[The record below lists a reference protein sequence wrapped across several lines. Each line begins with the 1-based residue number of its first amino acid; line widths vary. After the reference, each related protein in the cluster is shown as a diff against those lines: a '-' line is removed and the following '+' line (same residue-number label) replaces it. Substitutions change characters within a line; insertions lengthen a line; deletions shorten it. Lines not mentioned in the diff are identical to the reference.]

1 MATVSRATNEKT
13 VYQVNRQYTL
23 QIGQGKGS
31 GIEITG
37 LHITFKVNKGSD
49 NKRRT
54 NKATVK
60 IYNLSEEHQK
70 YIEAPFVEC
79 VLSVGYI
86 GAGMH
91 RLFAGQVTV
100 AGTEK
105 EGTETVTEI
114 QIDSLYTQLNH
125 KTVSKTA
132 PAGVSVKGVIENL
145 VKEMDGVSRVVFS
158 GTNITKSFVDGYPL
172 SGSPR
177 QILNELGEAFELEW
191 QIDDDVM
198 YIQDAGKSYM
208 LNNSKAF
215 KISETSG
222 LIDRPYFDQI
232 EKQRGKKDKLRAA
245 RNGLK
250 LKILLNPAIV
260 AGSIVY
266 IEYGD
271 KTGYYKVER
280 LTHSGEYF
288 GNDWTTELVC
298 GTMLK

>member
-1 MATVSRATNEKT
+1 MATASRATNEKT

-37 LHITFKVNKGSD
+37 LHITFKVNKRSD

-208 LNNSKAF
+208 LDNSKAF

-260 AGSIVY
+260 AGSIAY

-280 LTHSGEYF
+280 LTHSGEYL

>member
-177 QILNELGEAFELEW
+177 QILNKLGEAFELEW

-271 KTGYYKVER
+271 KTGYYKVEC
-280 LTHSGEYF
+280 LTHSGEYL

>member
-280 LTHSGEYF
+280 LTHSGEYL

>member
-1 MATVSRATNEKT
+1 MATVNEKAI
-13 VYQVNRQYTL
+13 YQVNRQYTL

-49 NKRRT
+49 NKRKT
-54 NKATVK
+54 NKATIK
-60 IYNLSEEHQK
+60 IYNLSDEHQK

-79 VLSVGYI
+79 VLSVGYQ
-86 GAGMH
+86 GAGLH

-105 EGTETVTEI
+105 QGTETITEI

-132 PAGVSVKGVIENL
+132 PAGVTVKGVIENL
-145 VKEMDGVSRVVFS
+145 VKEMEGVSRVVFS

-172 SGSPR
+172 SGAPR

-191 QIDDDVM
+191 QMDDDVM

-208 LNNSKAF
+208 TNNFKAF
-215 KISETSG
+215 KISESSG

-245 RNGLK
+245 RNGMK

-260 AGSIVY
+260 AGSIIY
-266 IEYGD
+266 IEYAD
-271 KTGYYKVER
+271 KTGYYKVDR
-280 LTHSGEYF
+280 LTHTGEYF
-288 GNDWTTELVC
+288 GNEWSTELVC
-298 GTMLK
+298 GTMIK

>member
-1 MATVSRATNEKT
+1 MATASRATNEKT

-23 QIGQGKGS
+23 QIGQGQGS

-37 LHITFKVNKGSD
+37 LHITFKVSKGSD
-49 NKRRT
+49 NKRKT

-79 VLSVGYI
+79 VMSVGYI

-132 PAGVSVKGVIENL
+132 PVGVSVKGVIENL

-280 LTHSGEYF
+280 LTHSGEYL

>member
-1 MATVSRATNEKT
+1 MAIEQNQKT
-13 VYQVNRQYTL
+13 VYQVDRQYVL

-37 LHITFKVNKGSD
+37 LHVTFKVSKGSD
-49 NKRRT
+49 NKRKT

-60 IYNLSEEHQK
+60 IYNLSQEHQK

-79 VLSVGYI
+79 TLSVGYHGTGI
-86 GAGMH
+86 Y

-105 EGTETVTEI
+105 EGTDTVTEI
-114 QIDSLYTQLNH
+114 QIDTLYTELNH

-132 PAGVSVKGVIENL
+132 PSGVNIKGVIENL
-145 VKEMDGVSRVVFS
+145 VKEMEGISRVVFS
-158 GTNITKSFVDGYPL
+158 GKNVSKSFVDGYPMV
-172 SGSPR
+172 GSPR
-177 QILNELGEAFELEW
+177 QILNEIGEAFEIEW
-191 QIDDDVM
+191 QVDDGVM
-198 YIQDAGKSYM
+198 YIQDAGTSYM
-208 LNNSKAF
+208 LDKSKAF
-215 KISETSG
+215 KISESSG

-260 AGSIVY
+260 AGSIIY
-266 IEYGD
+266 IEYAD

-288 GNDWTTELVC
+288 GNEWCTELVC
-298 GTMLK
+298 GTILKN

>member
-1 MATVSRATNEKT
+1 MATSRETNQKT
-13 VYQVNRQYTL
+13 IYQVNRQYTL

-37 LHITFKVNKGSD
+37 LHITFKVSKGSD
-49 NKRRT
+49 NKKRT

-79 VLSVGYI
+79 VLSVGYQ

-91 RLFAGQVTV
+91 RLFAGQITV

-114 QIDSLYTQLNH
+114 QIDSLYSQLNH

-145 VKEMDGVSRVVFS
+145 VKEMEGVSRVVFS
-158 GTNITKSFVDGYPL
+158 GTNISKSFVDGYPL
-172 SGSPR
+172 SGAPR
-177 QILNELGEAFELEW
+177 QILNELAEAFEIEW
-191 QIDDDVM
+191 QIDDDVL
-198 YIQDAGKSYM
+198 YVQDAGKSYM
-208 LNNSKAF
+208 LDNSKAF

-280 LTHSGEYF
+280 LTHTGEYF
-288 GNDWTTELVC
+288 GNDWSTELVC

>member
-1 MATVSRATNEKT
+1 MATASRATNEKT

-132 PAGVSVKGVIENL
+132 PAGVSIKGVIENL

-158 GTNITKSFVDGYPL
+158 GTNITKSFVDGYLL

-280 LTHSGEYF
+280 LTHSGEYL

>member
-1 MATVSRATNEKT
+1 MATASRATNEKT

-250 LKILLNPAIV
+250 LRILLNPALV

-266 IEYGD
+266 IEHGD
-271 KTGYYKVER
+271 KTGYYKIER
-280 LTHSGEYF
+280 LTHTGEYF
-288 GNDWTTELVC
+288 GNDWSTELVC

>member
-1 MATVSRATNEKT
+1 MATASRATNEKT

-86 GAGMH
+86 GAGLH

-172 SGSPR
+172 SGTPR

-280 LTHSGEYF
+280 LTHSGEYL

>member
-158 GTNITKSFVDGYPL
+158 GTNITKSFIDGYPL

-208 LNNSKAF
+208 LDNSKAF

-280 LTHSGEYF
+280 LTHSGEYL

>member
-125 KTVSKTA
+125 KTVSKAA

-280 LTHSGEYF
+280 LTHSGEYL

>member
-1 MATVSRATNEKT
+1 MATASRATNEKT

-250 LKILLNPAIV
+250 LRILLNPALV

-271 KTGYYKVER
+271 KTGYYKIER
-280 LTHSGEYF
+280 LTHTGEYF
-288 GNDWTTELVC
+288 GNDWSTELVC

>member
-1 MATVSRATNEKT
+1 MATSRETNQKT
-13 VYQVNRQYTL
+13 IYQVNRQYTL

-37 LHITFKVNKGSD
+37 LHITFKVSKGSD
-49 NKRRT
+49 NKKRT

-70 YIEAPFVEC
+70 YIESPFVEC
-79 VLSVGYI
+79 VLSVGYQ

-91 RLFAGQVTV
+91 RLFAGQITV
-100 AGTEK
+100 AGTEE

-114 QIDSLYTQLNH
+114 QIDSLYSQLNH

-145 VKEMDGVSRVVFS
+145 VKEMEGVSRVVFS
-158 GTNITKSFVDGYPL
+158 GTNISKSFVDGYPL
-172 SGSPR
+172 SGAPR
-177 QILNELGEAFELEW
+177 QILNELAEAFEIEW
-191 QIDDDVM
+191 QIDDDVL

-208 LNNSKAF
+208 LDNSKAF

-280 LTHSGEYF
+280 LTHAGEYF
-288 GNDWTTELVC
+288 GNDWSTELVC

>member
-70 YIEAPFVEC
+70 YVEAPFVEC

>member
-1 MATVSRATNEKT
+1 MATAFRATNEKT

-70 YIEAPFVEC
+70 YIEASFVEC

-125 KTVSKTA
+125 KTVSKTT
-132 PAGVSVKGVIENL
+132 PVGVTVKGVIENL

-280 LTHSGEYF
+280 LTHSGEYL

>member
-260 AGSIVY
+260 AGSVVY

-280 LTHSGEYF
+280 LTHSGEYL

>member
-1 MATVSRATNEKT
+1 MATTSRATNEKT

-172 SGSPR
+172 SGAPR

-260 AGSIVY
+260 AGSIIY

>member
-1 MATVSRATNEKT
+1 MATASRATNEKT

-158 GTNITKSFVDGYPL
+158 GTNITKSFIDGYPL

-208 LNNSKAF
+208 LDNSKAF

-280 LTHSGEYF
+280 LTHSGEYL

>member
-1 MATVSRATNEKT
+1 MATSRETNQKT
-13 VYQVNRQYTL
+13 IYQVNRQYTL

-37 LHITFKVNKGSD
+37 LHITFKVSKGSD
-49 NKRRT
+49 NKKRT

-79 VLSVGYI
+79 VLSVGYQ

-91 RLFAGQVTV
+91 RLFAGQITV

-114 QIDSLYTQLNH
+114 QIDSLYSQLNH

-145 VKEMDGVSRVVFS
+145 VKEMEGVGRVVFS
-158 GTNITKSFVDGYPL
+158 GTNISKSFVDGYPL
-172 SGSPR
+172 SGAPR
-177 QILNELGEAFELEW
+177 QILNELAEAFEIEW
-191 QIDDDVM
+191 QIDDDVL

-208 LNNSKAF
+208 LDNSKAF

-280 LTHSGEYF
+280 LTHTGEYF
-288 GNDWTTELVC
+288 GNDWSTELVC

>member
-1 MATVSRATNEKT
+1 MATASRATNEKT

-23 QIGQGKGS
+23 QIGQGQGS

-37 LHITFKVNKGSD
+37 LHITFKVSKGSD
-49 NKRRT
+49 NKRKT

-79 VLSVGYI
+79 VMSVGYI

-271 KTGYYKVER
+271 KTGYYIVER
-280 LTHSGEYF
+280 LTHSGEYL

>member
-177 QILNELGEAFELEW
+177 QIINELGEAFELEW

-280 LTHSGEYF
+280 LTHSGEYL

>member
-1 MATVSRATNEKT
+1 MATASRATNEKI

-280 LTHSGEYF
+280 LTHSGEYL

>member
-1 MATVSRATNEKT
+1 MATSRETNQKT
-13 VYQVNRQYTL
+13 IYQVNRQYTL

-37 LHITFKVNKGSD
+37 LHITFKVSKGSD
-49 NKRRT
+49 NKKRT

-79 VLSVGYI
+79 VLSVGYQ
-86 GAGMH
+86 GTGMH
-91 RLFAGQVTV
+91 RLFAGQITV

-114 QIDSLYTQLNH
+114 QIDSLYSQLNH

-145 VKEMDGVSRVVFS
+145 VKEMEGVSRVVFS
-158 GTNITKSFVDGYPL
+158 GTNISKSFVDGYPL
-172 SGSPR
+172 SGAPR
-177 QILNELGEAFELEW
+177 QILNELAEAFEIEW
-191 QIDDDVM
+191 QIDDDVL

-208 LNNSKAF
+208 LDNSKAF

-280 LTHSGEYF
+280 LTHTGEYF
-288 GNDWTTELVC
+288 GNDWSTELVC

>member
-1 MATVSRATNEKT
+1 MATSSQGTNQKT
-13 VYQVNRQYTL
+13 LYQVNRQYSL
-23 QIGQGKGS
+23 KIGQGKGS

-37 LHITFKVNKGSD
+37 LHITFKVSKGGD
-49 NKRRT
+49 NKKRT
-54 NKATVK
+54 NKATIK
-60 IYNLSEEHQK
+60 IYNLSQEHQK
-70 YIEAPFVEC
+70 YIEAPFAEC
-79 VLSVGYI
+79 VLSVGYL
-86 GAGMH
+86 GTGMH
-91 RLFAGQVTV
+91 RLFAGQITV

-114 QIDSLYTQLNH
+114 QLDTLYSDLNH

-132 PAGVSVKGVIENL
+132 PAGVNVKGVIENL

-158 GTNITKSFVDGYPL
+158 GKNIERSFVDGYPI

-177 QILNELGEAFELEW
+177 QILNELSEAFQIEW
-191 QIDDDVM
+191 QVDDGIM
-198 YIQDAGKSYM
+198 YIQDAGTSYM
-208 LNNSKAF
+208 TDNSKAF

-232 EKQRGKKDKLRAA
+232 EKQRGKKDKIRAA

-250 LKILLNPAIV
+250 LRILLNPALV

-271 KTGYYKVER
+271 KTGYYKIER

-288 GNDWTTELVC
+288 GNDWSTELVC